1 MKRSQPVRQSDLML
15 EMAKADALAA
25 IDYEDGRV
33 SQLMFDGMDQPAAE
47 RQAARELMAGRRP
60 E

>member
-1 MKRSQPVRQSDLML
+1 ML

-47 RQAARELMAGRRP
+47 RQAAWELMAGRRP